1 MMHTIYLPDW
11 TDTKK
16 EMRLSEQEGRHTVQV
31 LRMQSGDQ
39 VRAVNGKGMEGFG
52 TLSVKSKKETY
63 FEPREVIQHAE
74 PELLLH
80 LAIAPTKQM
89 ERLEWLLEK
98 CTEIGVSRFSF
109 ILSKN
114 SERRNLQTERLE
126 RIVLSATKQSGRVFL
141 PHIQPLIRFEAL
153 IEDKK
158 KGWIAHCKEEF
169 SRETI
174 PGKHYHSDAPIYI
187 GPEGDFTSDEIAY
200 ALKNGCESIT
210 LGHSRLRT
218 ETAGLVACVQT
229 LTEIQ
234 RHDKD

>member
-11 TDTKK
+11 TDTKT
-16 EMRLSEQEGRHTVQV
+16 EVLLSEKEGKHSIQV
-31 LRMQSGDQ
+31 LRMKSGDL
-39 VRAVNGKGMEGFG
+39 VRAVNGKGTEGFG

-63 FEPREVIQHAE
+63 FEPQEVVHHSN
-74 PELLLH
+74 PSLLLH

-89 ERLEWLLEK
+89 ERLEWLVEK
-98 CTEIGVSRFSF
+98 CTEIGVSTFSF

-126 RIVLSATKQSGRVFL
+126 RIILAATKQSGRVFL
-141 PHIQPLIRFEAL
+141 PELQPLKRFEEL
-153 IEDKK
+153 IEETNA
-158 KGWIAHCKEEF
+158 GWIAHCRDAF
-169 SRETI
+169 PREMI
-174 PGKHYHSDAPIYI
+174 SGKHYHSNAPICI

-200 ALKNGCESIT
+200 ALKNGYESIT
-210 LGHSRLRT
+210 LGQSRLRT

-234 RHDKD
+234 RHD